1 MGTVAAS
8 TKYNTETHSIFPFS
22 KYLLYN
28 EVLKKT
34 ILVLVSLLPNN
45 KSVEKESCKLWAN
58 SRTPSPSEFSFMC
71 Y

>member
-28 EVLKKT
+28 EVLKK
-34 ILVLVSLLPNN
+34 NYFG
-45 KSVEKESCKLWAN
+45 
-58 SRTPSPSEFSFMC
+58 FSFITAKQ
-71 Y
+71 